1 MEALGEKR
9 TKPKVP
15 GIMDCRRNSG
25 AKVEELVSCQILLT
39 FSD

>member
-1 MEALGEKR
+1 MEGLGKKG

-25 AKVEELVSCQILLT
+25 AKVEELVTCQTLLT